1 MDEINSIFFWVLV
14 SLAIITFQ
22 FLVDTVKYQSLSRG
36 RIKFR
41 FLAYAFEYLPCLFL
55 RSAIAFVGSLI
66 VFYLLGGWW
75 DVIHLNYKWHTA
87 LVLAPLMVLFGS
99 GVLTYVKNLWPLGGA
114 VSNNNLLLNIGTYLD
129 NVDAKILTLI
139 HEKEAEEKR
148 KRNKPLVNTLVH
160 CSALSTTALEDSC
173 KIAILQL
180 SKDNDS
186 IDGSTPQERMLSR
199 LRFLKTTANGEDMTY
214 RLFLAEELVS
224 ADHEEA
230 LKIVR
235 KSGC

>member
-1 MDEINSIFFWVLV
+1 MDEINSIWFWILV
-14 SLAIITFQ
+14 SLAIILFQ
-22 FLVDTVKYQSLSRG
+22 FVVDTVKYQSLSSW
-36 RIKFR
+36 RIKLG
-41 FLAYAFEYLPCLFL
+41 FLTYAFEYLPCLFL

-75 DVIHLNYKWHTA
+75 DVIHLNYKWYTA

-99 GVLTYVKNLWPLGGA
+99 GVLTYVRNLWPLGGA
-114 VSNNNLLLNIGTYLD
+114 ISNNNLLLNIGTYLD
-129 NVDAKILTLI
+129 NVDAKILTFI

-148 KRNKPLVNTLVH
+148 KKNKPLINTLVH
-160 CSALSTTALEDSC
+160 CSTLSTTALENSC
-173 KIAILQL
+173 RIAVLQL
-180 SKDNDS
+180 AKDNNS
-186 IDGSTPQERMLSR
+186 IDDSTPEERTLDR
-199 LRFLKTTANGEDMTY
+199 LRFFKTTAKDEDMTY